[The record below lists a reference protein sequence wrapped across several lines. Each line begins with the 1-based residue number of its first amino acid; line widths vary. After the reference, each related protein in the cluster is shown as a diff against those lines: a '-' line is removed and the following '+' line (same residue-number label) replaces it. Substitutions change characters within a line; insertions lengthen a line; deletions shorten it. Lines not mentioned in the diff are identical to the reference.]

1 MLENEGSSSI
11 RLLADSDSTWRT
23 LNEPVLE
30 DRPLALCDSRSV
42 DPVDLVAADR
52 IIPAH
57 VGEVYYLTHNPKHE
71 WFWLEKQTPL
81 EPFAFVMYDTKA
93 GSHARCK
100 LNQSALIWY
109 ESLITIQVCPHV
121 SFVNPKAPG
130 GAAPRESIET
140 RSIVITKE

>member
-1 MLENEGSSSI
+1 MKVAQTSNY
-11 RLLADSDSTWRT
+11 LLNSDSTWRT

-42 DPVDLVAADR
+42 DPIDLVAADR
-52 IIPAH
+52 IIPAL

-100 LNQSALIWY
+100 LNQFCTIWY
-109 ESLITIQVCPHV
+109 ESLINNSSLSACLVRQPEGAGWSRTTR
-121 SFVNPKAPG
+121 VN
-130 GAAPRESIET
+130 
-140 RSIVITKE
+140 